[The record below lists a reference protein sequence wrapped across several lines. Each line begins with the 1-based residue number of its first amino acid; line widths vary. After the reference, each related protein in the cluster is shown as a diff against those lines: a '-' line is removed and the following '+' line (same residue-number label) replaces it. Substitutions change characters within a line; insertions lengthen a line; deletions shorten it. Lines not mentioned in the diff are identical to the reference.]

1 MLFLTLGIAGILK
14 RLASSSYAVAGRRK
28 KVATNITIRQ
38 HPSSLSALVLSE
50 IPPEITRPSSRKS
63 CTTPAHHH
71 HQRDRDAIPTP
82 TSVRERRTPKR
93 KPEPRRPPIYPSEPH
108 WTPETQTHGD
118 APKLHSSPPASSPP
132 PTSASPLLCL
142 SPTTLHLTLERAHP
156 KTRSPTDPNACNHSH
171 AIPQSQVGSS
181 AQSIPISAGLGLHQN
196 KSFGAEKNAAG
207 NGTRKKERALHTQET
222 CGRGAVSAV
231 SHSSSI
237 SISLSLTHHHPSSI
251 IHHPTMGRLW
261 TKKLPVS
268 PFSAEPGSSISP
280 EPHATH
286 QGPALLSHPSAV
298 CLYVVVPSWIC
309 CHK

>member
-1 MLFLTLGIAGILK
+1 MLFLTLGVAGMLK
-14 RLASSSYAVAGRRK
+14 RLASSSYAVASRRK

-38 HPSSLSALVLSE
+38 HSSSLSALVLSE

-71 HQRDRDAIPTP
+71 HHRTHTPVRATDTKNASQSHAARPFTRQNRIGPQTP
-82 TSVRERRTPKR
+82 TYLTQ
-93 KPEPRRPPIYPSEPH
+93 
-108 WTPETQTHGD
+108 TQTHGD

-142 SPTTLHLTLERAHP
+142 SPTTLHLTLEPAHP

-181 AQSIPISAGLGLHQN
+181 AQSIPIPAGLGLHQN

-237 SISLSLTHHHPSSI
+237 SISLSLTHHHHHPSSN
-251 IHHPTMGRLW
+251 HAASLDQKTPRL
-261 TKKLPVS
+261 TFLRRTRLLHLTRASRDTPR
-268 PFSAEPGSSISP
+268 PGSSF
-280 EPHATH
+280 
-286 QGPALLSHPSAV
+286 PS
-298 CLYVVVPSWIC
+298 
-309 CHK
+309 